1 MTTSKIRRSYL
12 TYMLCAC
19 VSFSLSTCLAY
30 AATNTRTPQ
39 VNRTETP
46 SAVEQA
52 RRLLAQGNAE
62 EAIRILTNHLQSHPG
77 SASASVTLG
86 QAYAM
91 AGQTDRAEA
100 EFQSVLKAAPEN
112 YVALAALG
120 ELYYRAG
127 QLEKA
132 EPLLGKAAKLGRGTP
147 QLRMEWAFAL
157 ARLHRYKEA
166 QTALT
171 NIPIPK
177 DLEEQIALHR
187 LKASV
192 EAGLGSSSAA
202 AREMEQ
208 ALELKPGDSGLA
220 LATAAAQVQSK
231 NWKRAA
237 ALAEPV
243 FSRSHDP
250 GAGLL
255 LLEAQLGAKEDFRP
269 TLQQLNSISL
279 PATGELQFRQRL
291 AELLISNGRYT
302 ESIEELKKAADLDP
316 GHASLIFNLALA
328 QYRAGK
334 LDDALA
340 SAEKCKA
347 LGDTPE
353 IEDLLGDIQEA
364 RGDNLA
370 AVQSYQAAI
379 ALSPQDEKYRLSLAV
394 ELMRHKNFDAA
405 SAVLKQAEQLHPD
418 SWRIQL
424 ALGLVEH
431 FAGTDEEASRIFLR
445 AADMAPAPE
454 AVLQY
459 LGDIQMDQASAP
471 DPAAL
476 AKLCQYADR
485 HPGDGKMQLYC
496 GGLLFRKDYTSGDK
510 THAEEILR
518 RLHAA
523 GHAHA
528 ESSSPH
534 CQLEKVYR
542 WLDRWNEALNESQV
556 CVRLDPDSAE
566 GHYRLAQI
574 YQHLGK
580 PEQAKAEI
588 KLYETASKR
597 MADENA
603 RRDETIKTFLY
614 TIQKK
619 APDRE

>member
-1 MTTSKIRRSYL
+1 MAKPKIGRSYL
-12 TYMLCAC
+12 MCLLCAC
-19 VSFSLSTCLAY
+19 VFFLLSGCSAY
-30 AATNTRTPQ
+30 ATTNNRTWQ
-39 VNRTETP
+39 GNRTETSSP
-46 SAVEQA
+46 VEQA
-52 RRLLAQGNAE
+52 RRLLAQGNST
-62 EAIRILTNHLQSHPG
+62 EAIRILTDHLQSHPG
-77 SASASVTLG
+77 SIPARVTLG

-91 AGQTDRAEA
+91 SGQTDRAEA
-100 EFQSVLKAAPEN
+100 EFQSVLKTAPEN
-112 YVALAALG
+112 YIALAALG

-132 EPLLGKAAKLGRGTP
+132 EPLLGKAAKLSRGAP

-157 ARLHRYKEA
+157 ARLRRYKEA
-166 QTALT
+166 QAALAD
-171 NIPIPK
+171 IPIPR
-177 DLEEQIALHR
+177 DPEEQIALHR

-192 EAGLGSSSAA
+192 EVGLGNFSAA
-202 AREMEQ
+202 AREMEK
-208 ALELKPGDSGLA
+208 ALELRPEDSGLA
-220 LATAAAQVQSK
+220 LATAAAQAQGK
-231 NWKRAA
+231 NWRRVA

-243 FSRSHDP
+243 FHRAHDP

-255 LLEAQLGAKEDFRP
+255 LLEAQLGAKEDFHP
-269 TLQQLNSISL
+269 TLQQLRSISL
-279 PATGELQFRQRL
+279 PAAEEVNFRQRL
-291 AELLISNGRYT
+291 AELLISYGHYS
-302 ESIEELKKAADLDP
+302 ESIDELQKAADLDP
-316 GHASLIFNLALA
+316 SRAGLLFNLALA

-347 LGDTPE
+347 LGDTAE
-353 IEDLLGDIQEA
+353 IEDLFGDIQEA

-370 AVQSYQAAI
+370 AVRSYQAAI
-379 ALSPQDEKYRLSLAV
+379 ALSPQEEKYRLSLAV
-394 ELMRHKNFDAA
+394 ELMRHKSFEAA

-431 FAGTDEEASRIFLR
+431 FAGTDEAASRIFLR
-445 AADMAPAPE
+445 AADMAPSPAP
-454 AVLQY
+454 VLQY

-485 HPGDGKMQLYC
+485 HPDDGQMQLYC
-496 GGLLFRKDYTSGDK
+496 GGLLFRRDYTSGDK

-518 RLHAA
+518 RLRAA
-523 GHAHA
+523 GRALA
-528 ESSSPH
+528 EGSSPH
-534 CQLEKVYR
+534 CQMEKVYR

-574 YQHLGK
+574 YQHMGK
-580 PEQAKAEI
+580 QEQAKAEM

-614 TIQKK
+614 TIQKEP
-619 APDRE
+619 PDRK